1 MTKYRSP
8 KEVPISGTPMQ
19 KIARVGYYNATRGY
33 GFLRPA
39 DGTADLFF
47 HVSALVEGVTPMP
60 GQTVKYIERPSRR
73 QDGSL
78 EARDVL
84 LV

>member
-1 MTKYRSP
+1 
-8 KEVPISGTPMQ
+8 MQ
-19 KIARVGYYNATRGY
+19 KTGRVEFYTPNRGY
-33 GFLRPA
+33 GFIRPD
-39 DGTADLFF
+39 DGSDDVFV
-47 HVSALVEGVTPMP
+47 HVSAVVEGVTLMP
-60 GQTVKYIERPSRR
+60 GQRVKYVERPSRR